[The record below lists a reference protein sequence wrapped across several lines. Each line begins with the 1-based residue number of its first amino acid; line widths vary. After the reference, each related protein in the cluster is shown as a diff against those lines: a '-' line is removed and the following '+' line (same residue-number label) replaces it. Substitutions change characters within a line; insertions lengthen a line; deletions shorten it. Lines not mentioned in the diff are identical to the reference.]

1 MANDA
6 TVLLSNA
13 WHEARHVHQRQQR
26 NIESVAETDEL
37 AALVG
42 GVNVQHTRHH
52 VRLVGNHTHG
62 ASNESTETDHQ
73 VLGVASLH
81 LKEITMIY
89 KAANDFANVIAL
101 LAFHGNNV
109 PKLGIW
115 LNNFV
120 RINDRWLFRVV
131 LGQEAQ

>member
-6 TVLLSNA
+6 AVLLSNT

-26 NIESVAETDEL
+26 NVEGVAETDEL
-37 AALVG
+37 ASLVG

-52 VRLVGNHTHG
+52 VRLVSNHAHS
-62 ASNESTETDHQ
+62 ASNESAEADDQ
-73 VLGVASLH
+73 VLGVARLN
-81 LKEITMIY
+81 LKEITMVY
-89 KAANDFANVIAL
+89 KAANDFADVIAL
-101 LAFHGNNV
+101 LAFHGNNI
-109 PKLGIW
+109 PQLRIW